1 MPISSIHG
9 EIGALYFDETGGAG
23 VAQTTT
29 LSTVTMVAGFSG
41 ALNPGGGTGIVRPVA
56 GATDYIIVSQ
66 AGWYRIFYMLSGV
79 MTTTARGVDVMV
91 HAAVGAVSV
100 AAANIIPGSESRF
113 VGLNGNLEGILSAE
127 TYTYLAA
134 NSYVTLDQAGVA
146 TTDVYTVENGTF
158 IVERVAP

>member
-9 EIGALYFDETGGAG
+9 EIGALYFDETIGGG

-29 LSTVTMVAGFSG
+29 LSTVAMVAGYSG

-56 GATDYIIVSQ
+56 GSTDYIIVSQ
-66 AGWYRIFYMLSGV
+66 PGWYRIFYMLSGV
-79 MTTTARGVDVMV
+79 MTTTARGVDTLV
-91 HAAVGAVSV
+91 HAGVGAVSV
-100 AAANIIPGSESRF
+100 ATADILPGSECRF
-113 VGLNGNLEGILSAE
+113 VGLTGNLEGILTAE
-127 TYTYLAA
+127 TYAYLKA

-158 IVERVAP
+158 IVERIAP